1 MNRVSFIIIII
12 VMWIIITGV
21 KKAQGG
27 GTNASRGNNS
37 MPNTTVMPS
46 NQGRGPANA
55 YGYTGT
61 NANGYTGTNA
71 QTAST
76 AQKKTARPA
85 AAQKKSADDAVAEAI
100 EDGNY
105 TTAYLLEKA
114 RQDEEEHA
122 REKYE
127 EQMRLNKMRGGLRV
141 AERLID
147 GDMPPR
153 DKRCIVC
160 GYCGAQNL
168 LPMSPRERY
177 SCYFCREPLD

>member
-1 MNRVSFIIIII
+1 MNQVSIIIIII
-12 VMWIIITGV
+12 VMWIIITRV

-27 GTNASRGNNS
+27 ETPVSRGNNS
-37 MPNTTVMPS
+37 MPNTTVMSS
-46 NQGRGPANA
+46 NRGRGPAKA
-55 YGYTGT
+55 YGYTWT
-61 NANGYTGTNA
+61 NANGPAKANA
-71 QTAST
+71 QTASM
-76 AQKKTARPA
+76 AQRKTVQPA
-85 AAQKKSADDAVAEAI
+85 AAQKRSADDAVAEAI

-105 TTAYLLEKA
+105 TTAYLMEKA

-127 EQMRLNKMRGGLRV
+127 EQMRLNKARGGLRV

-153 DKRCIVC
+153 DKRCTVC